1 MKELVCRPHGDTLK
15 ESTIDTY
22 HRRHAQV
29 VMPIT
34 MTMMRTST
42 QPITPAMMMMMM
54 HNISHASVGVAMV
67 VMTVAAIQ

>member
-1 MKELVCRPHGDTLK
+1 MKELVSRPHGDTLK

-22 HRRHAQV
+22 HCRHAQV

-34 MTMMRTST
+34 MATMT